1 MDNFIKRVRVTQNEN
16 NNNRNEFI
24 EVKTSY
30 INQNIKKKNLKL
42 LLKYN
47 KNLLKVKDLKEYEG
61 NRINS
66 MICLIVESI
75 TSYRDTF
82 KLELM
87 DETGIIIG
95 HTDITQLEIGNII
108 MLKNCAIWKLEENQL
123 NIIKNNLYETIN

>member
-1 MDNFIKRVRVTQNEN
+1 
-16 NNNRNEFI
+16 
-24 EVKTSY
+24 
-30 INQNIKKKNLKL
+30 
-42 LLKYN
+42 
-47 KNLLKVKDLKEYEG
+47 
-61 NRINS
+61 